1 MSSDFEKEIWIDQLL
16 WAHVNGNVSIN
27 PEKLSRLYWQ
37 DKLQSED
44 REES

>member
-1 MSSDFEKEIWIDQLL
+1 MFNDFEAEILIDQLL
-16 WAHVNGNVSIN
+16 WAQANGNVNIN

-44 REES
+44 KEES

>member
-1 MSSDFEKEIWIDQLL
+1 MLGDFEKEIWIDQLL
-16 WAHVNGNVSIN
+16 WAQANGDVNIN

-44 REES
+44 KEEN